1 MHLVLFQMMESEIYL
16 NQIKMEKSMKEIN
29 VAVTGGAGQIAY
41 SLLPRLVSGETFG
54 PDIKVNLRLIE
65 IPQVVDKLQGT
76 IMELIDC
83 GFDQTGELTAT
94 SDIRE
99 GVKDADWVLL
109 VGSIPRGIVIDG
121 KKIEERSDL
130 LKINGG
136 IFTDQGAAIGQVAKP
151 DAKILVVG
159 NPANTNALIGMNSAK
174 NPSQQWFAMTALDAN
189 RAKAQLAE
197 KAGTSISS
205 VKNMIIWGNHSP
217 TMYPDPYNAT
227 INGVSAAETIN
238 DDQWLAEEYLPLV
251 QQRGKAV
258 IDARGA
264 SSAASAANAA
274 IDTVKAVM
282 NPTPDGDCFSAA
294 IASDG
299 SYGVPQGLIF
309 GFPLRTSANGEVEII
324 QGIEL
329 NEFAQSKIA
338 ITTQELESEREAV
351 ADLID

>member
-1 MHLVLFQMMESEIYL
+1 
-16 NQIKMEKSMKEIN
+16 MKEIN

-54 PDIKVNLRLIE
+54 VDTKVNLRLIE
-65 IPQVVDKLQGT
+65 IPQVVDKLEGT

-83 GFDQTGELTAT
+83 GFEQTGSLLATA
-94 SDIRE
+94 DIKE
-99 GVKDADWVLL
+99 GVKDAHWVLL
-109 VGSIPRGIVIDG
+109 VGSIPRGIVVDG

-136 IFTDQGAAIGQVAKP
+136 IFTDQGEAIGKLAQE

-159 NPANTNALIGMNSAK
+159 NPANTNALIGRTKSE
-174 NPSQQWFAMTALDAN
+174 NPAQSWFAMTALDAN

-197 KAGTSISS
+197 KAGAEIIS
-205 VKNMIIWGNHSP
+205 VTNMTVWGNHSP
-217 TMYPDPYNAT
+217 TMYPDPYNAQ
-227 INGVSAAETIN
+227 IDGVSAVEVIN
-238 DDQWLAEEYLPLV
+238 DLDWVENKYLPLV

-274 IDTVKAVM
+274 IDTVKAVD
-282 NPTPDGDCFSAA
+282 NKTEEGDWFSAA
-294 IASDG
+294 VPSDG
-299 SYGVPQGLIF
+299 SYGIPEDLIF
-309 GFPLRTSANGEVEII
+309 GFPLTSNGQGKVDIV

-329 NEFAQSKIA
+329 NDFAQAKIK
-338 ITTQELESEREAV
+338 ITTDELLSEKEAV
-351 ADLID
+351 KDLLD

>member
-1 MHLVLFQMMESEIYL
+1 
-16 NQIKMEKSMKEIN
+16 MKEIN

-54 PDIKVNLRLIE
+54 ADTKVNLRLIE
-65 IPQVVDKLQGT
+65 IPQVVEKLQGT
-76 IMELIDC
+76 IMELTDC
-83 GFDQTGELTAT
+83 GFDQTGELIAT
-94 SDIRE
+94 SDIKE
-99 GVKDADWVLL
+99 GVKDADWILL

-136 IFTDQGAAIGQVAKP
+136 IFTDQGAAIGQLAKP
-151 DAKILVVG
+151 NAKILVVG
-159 NPANTNALIGMNSAK
+159 NPANTNALIGMNSAGNK
-174 NPSQQWFAMTALDAN
+174 HQEWFAMTALDAN

-197 KAGTSISS
+197 KAKVDISTL
-205 VKNMIIWGNHSP
+205 KNMIIWGNHSP

-227 INGVSAAETIN
+227 IDGTSAAEVIN
-238 DDQWLAEEYLPLV
+238 DSKWLEEQYLPLV

-274 IDTVKAVM
+274 IDTVKSVI
-282 NPTPDGDCFSAA
+282 NPTADGDCFSAA
-294 IASDG
+294 VVSDG
-299 SYGVPQGLIF
+299 SYGVPEGLIF
-309 GFPLRTSANGEVEII
+309 GFPLKTTKEGKVEII

-329 NEFAQSKIA
+329 NEFAKSKIQV
-338 ITTQELESEREAV
+338 TTDELESEREAV
-351 ADLID
+351 ADLI

>member
-1 MHLVLFQMMESEIYL
+1 
-16 NQIKMEKSMKEIN
+16 MKEIN

-54 PDIKVNLRLIE
+54 SDTKVNLRLIE

-83 GFDQTGELTAT
+83 GFEQTGELTAT

-136 IFTDQGAAIGQVAKP
+136 IFTDQGAAIGDLSKP

-159 NPANTNALIGMNSAK
+159 NPANTNALIGMNSA
-174 NPSQQWFAMTALDAN
+174 NNAGQQWFAMTALDAN

-197 KAGTSISS
+197 KAKVEISS
-205 VKNMIIWGNHSP
+205 LKNMIIWGNHSP

-227 INGVSAAETIN
+227 IDGTSAAEVIN
-238 DDQWLAEEYLPLV
+238 DIDWLEDDYLPLV

-274 IDTVKAVM
+274 IDTVKSVI
-282 NPTPDGDCFSAA
+282 NPTQEGDCFSAA
-294 IASDG
+294 VVSDG
-299 SYGVPQGLIF
+299 SYGVPEGLIF
-309 GFPLRTSANGEVEII
+309 GFPLRTNQSGEVEIV
-324 QGIEL
+324 QGIEI
-329 NEFAQSKIA
+329 NDFAKSKIQ
-338 ITTQELESEREAV
+338 ITTEELESEREAV
-351 ADLID
+351 ADLIS

>member
-1 MHLVLFQMMESEIYL
+1 
-16 NQIKMEKSMKEIN
+16 MKEIN

-54 PDIKVNLRLIE
+54 VDTKVNLRLIE
-65 IPQVVDKLQGT
+65 IPQVVDKLEGT

-83 GFDQTGELTAT
+83 GFEQTGSLLATA
-94 SDIRE
+94 DIKE
-99 GVKDADWVLL
+99 GVKDAHWVLL
-109 VGSIPRGIVIDG
+109 VGSIPRGIVVDG

-136 IFTDQGAAIGQVAKP
+136 IFTDQGEAIGKLAQK

-159 NPANTNALIGMNSAK
+159 NPANTNALIGRTKSE
-174 NPSQQWFAMTALDAN
+174 NPAQSWFAMTALDAN

-197 KAGTSISS
+197 KAGADISS
-205 VKNMIIWGNHSP
+205 VTNMTVWGNHSP
-217 TMYPDPYNAT
+217 SMYPDPYNAQ
-227 INGVSAAETIN
+227 IDGVSAVEVIN
-238 DDQWLAEEYLPLV
+238 DLDWVENEYLPLV

-274 IDTVKAVM
+274 IDTVKAVD
-282 NPTPDGDCFSAA
+282 NQTKEGDWFSAA
-294 IASDG
+294 VPSDG
-299 SYGVPQGLIF
+299 SYGIPEDLIF
-309 GFPLRTSANGEVEII
+309 GFPLTSNGQGKVDIV

-329 NEFAQSKIA
+329 NDFAQTKIK
-338 ITTQELESEREAV
+338 ITTDELLSEKEAV
-351 ADLID
+351 KDLLG

>member
-1 MHLVLFQMMESEIYL
+1 
-16 NQIKMEKSMKEIN
+16 MKEIN

-54 PDIKVNLRLIE
+54 VDTKVNLRLIE
-65 IPQVVDKLQGT
+65 IPQVVDKLEGT

-83 GFDQTGELTAT
+83 GFEQTGSLLATA
-94 SDIRE
+94 DIKE
-99 GVKDADWVLL
+99 GVKDAHWVLL
-109 VGSIPRGIVIDG
+109 VGSIPRGIVVDG

-136 IFTDQGAAIGQVAKP
+136 IFTDQGEAIGKLAQK

-159 NPANTNALIGMNSAK
+159 NPANTNALIGRTKSE
-174 NPSQQWFAMTALDAN
+174 NPAQSWFAMTALDAN

-197 KAGTSISS
+197 KAGAEISS
-205 VKNMIIWGNHSP
+205 VTNMTVWGNHSP
-217 TMYPDPYNAT
+217 TMYPDPYNAQ
-227 INGVSAAETIN
+227 IDGVSAVEVIN
-238 DDQWLAEEYLPLV
+238 DLDWVENEYLPLV

-274 IDTVKAVM
+274 IDTVKAVD
-282 NPTPDGDCFSAA
+282 NQTKEGDWFSAA
-294 IASDG
+294 VPSDG
-299 SYGVPQGLIF
+299 SYGIPEDLIF
-309 GFPLRTSANGEVEII
+309 GFPLTSNGQGKIDIV

-329 NEFAQSKIA
+329 NNFAQAKIK
-338 ITTQELESEREAV
+338 ITTDELLSEKEAV
-351 ADLID
+351 KDLLD

>member
-1 MHLVLFQMMESEIYL
+1 
-16 NQIKMEKSMKEIN
+16 MKEIN

-54 PDIKVNLRLIE
+54 VDTKVNLRLIE
-65 IPQVVDKLQGT
+65 IPQVVDKLEGT

-83 GFDQTGELTAT
+83 GFEQTGSLLATA
-94 SDIRE
+94 DIKE
-99 GVKDADWVLL
+99 GVKDAHWVLL
-109 VGSIPRGIVIDG
+109 VGSIPRGIVVDG

-136 IFTDQGAAIGQVAKP
+136 IFTDQGEAIGKLAQK

-159 NPANTNALIGMNSAK
+159 NPANTNALIGRTKSE
-174 NPSQQWFAMTALDAN
+174 NPAQSWFAMTALDAN

-197 KAGTSISS
+197 KAGAEISS
-205 VKNMIIWGNHSP
+205 VTNMTVWGNHSP
-217 TMYPDPYNAT
+217 TMYPDPYNAQ
-227 INGVSAAETIN
+227 IDGVSAVEVIN
-238 DDQWLAEEYLPLV
+238 DLDWVENEYLPLV

-274 IDTVKAVM
+274 IDTVKAVD
-282 NPTPDGDCFSAA
+282 NKTEEGDWFSAA
-294 IASDG
+294 VPSDG
-299 SYGVPQGLIF
+299 SYGIPEDLIF
-309 GFPLRTSANGEVEII
+309 GFPLTSNGQGKIDIV

-329 NEFAQSKIA
+329 NDFAQAKIK
-338 ITTQELESEREAV
+338 ITTDELLSEKEAV
-351 ADLID
+351 KDLLD

>member
-1 MHLVLFQMMESEIYL
+1 
-16 NQIKMEKSMKEIN
+16 MKEIN

-54 PDIKVNLRLIE
+54 VDTKVNLRLIE
-65 IPQVVDKLQGT
+65 IPQVVDKLEGT

-83 GFDQTGELTAT
+83 GFEQTGTLLATA
-94 SDIRE
+94 DIKE
-99 GVKDADWVLL
+99 GVKDAHWVLL
-109 VGSIPRGIVIDG
+109 VGSIPRGIVVDG

-136 IFTDQGAAIGQVAKP
+136 IFTDQGEAIGKLAQK

-159 NPANTNALIGMNSAK
+159 NPANTNALIGRTKSE
-174 NPSQQWFAMTALDAN
+174 NPTQSWFAMTALDAN

-197 KAGTSISS
+197 KAGAEISS
-205 VKNMIIWGNHSP
+205 VTNMTVWGNHSP
-217 TMYPDPYNAT
+217 TMYPDPYNAQ
-227 INGVSAAETIN
+227 IDGVSAVEVISDLDWVEN
-238 DDQWLAEEYLPLV
+238 KYLPLV

-274 IDTVKAVM
+274 IDTVKAVD
-282 NPTPDGDCFSAA
+282 NQTDEGDWFSAA
-294 IASDG
+294 IPSDG
-299 SYGVPQGLIF
+299 SYGIPENLIF
-309 GFPLRTSANGEVEII
+309 GFPLTSNGQGKVDIV

-329 NEFAQSKIA
+329 NDFAQAKIK
-338 ITTQELESEREAV
+338 ITTEELLSEKEAV
-351 ADLID
+351 KDLLD

>member
-1 MHLVLFQMMESEIYL
+1 
-16 NQIKMEKSMKEIN
+16 MKEIN

-54 PDIKVNLRLIE
+54 SDTKVNLRLIE

-83 GFDQTGELTAT
+83 GFEQTGELTAT

-99 GVKDADWVLL
+99 GVKDADWILL

-136 IFTDQGAAIGQVAKP
+136 IFTDQGAAIGELSKP

-159 NPANTNALIGMNSAK
+159 NPANTNALIGMNSA
-174 NPSQQWFAMTALDAN
+174 NNDGQQWFAMTALDAN

-197 KAGTSISS
+197 KAKVEISS
-205 VKNMIIWGNHSP
+205 LKNMIIWGNHSP

-227 INGVSAAETIN
+227 IDGNSAAEVIN
-238 DDQWLAEEYLPLV
+238 DINWLEDDYLPLV

-274 IDTVKAVM
+274 IDTVKSVI
-282 NPTPDGDCFSAA
+282 NPTQEGDCFSAA
-294 IASDG
+294 VVSDG
-299 SYGVPQGLIF
+299 SYGVPEGLIF
-309 GFPLRTSANGEVEII
+309 GFPLRTNPAGEVEIV
-324 QGIEL
+324 QGIEI
-329 NEFAQSKIA
+329 NDFAKSKIQ
-338 ITTQELESEREAV
+338 ITTEELESERKAV
-351 ADLID
+351 ADLIS

>member
-1 MHLVLFQMMESEIYL
+1 
-16 NQIKMEKSMKEIN
+16 MKEIN

-54 PDIKVNLRLIE
+54 VDTKVNLRLIE
-65 IPQVVDKLQGT
+65 IPQVVDKLEGT

-83 GFDQTGELTAT
+83 GFEQTRSLLATA
-94 SDIRE
+94 DIKE
-99 GVKDADWVLL
+99 GVKDAHWVLL
-109 VGSIPRGIVIDG
+109 VGSIPRGIVVDG

-136 IFTDQGAAIGQVAKP
+136 IFTDQGEAIGKLAQE

-159 NPANTNALIGMNSAK
+159 NPANTNALIGRTKSE
-174 NPSQQWFAMTALDAN
+174 NPAQSWFAMTALDAN

-197 KAGTSISS
+197 KAGAEISS
-205 VKNMIIWGNHSP
+205 VTNMTVWGNHSP
-217 TMYPDPYNAT
+217 TMYPDPYNAQ
-227 INGVSAAETIN
+227 IDGVSAVEVIN
-238 DDQWLAEEYLPLV
+238 DLDWVENKYLPLV

-274 IDTVKAVM
+274 IDTVKAVD
-282 NPTPDGDCFSAA
+282 NKTEEGDWFSAA
-294 IASDG
+294 VPSDG
-299 SYGVPQGLIF
+299 SYGIPEDLIF
-309 GFPLRTSANGEVEII
+309 GFPLTSNGQGKIDIV

-329 NEFAQSKIA
+329 NDFAQAKIK
-338 ITTQELESEREAV
+338 ITTDELLSEKEAV
-351 ADLID
+351 KDLLD

>member
-1 MHLVLFQMMESEIYL
+1 
-16 NQIKMEKSMKEIN
+16 MKEIN

-54 PDIKVNLRLIE
+54 SDTKVNLRLIE

-83 GFDQTGELTAT
+83 GFEQTGELTAT

-136 IFTDQGAAIGQVAKP
+136 IFTDQGAAIGDLSKP

-159 NPANTNALIGMNSAK
+159 NPANTNALIGMNSA
-174 NPSQQWFAMTALDAN
+174 NNAGQQWFAMTALDAN

-197 KAGTSISS
+197 KAKVEISS
-205 VKNMIIWGNHSP
+205 LKNMIIWGNHSP

-227 INGVSAAETIN
+227 INGTSAAEVIN
-238 DDQWLAEEYLPLV
+238 DINWLEDDYLPLV

-274 IDTVKAVM
+274 IDTVKSVI
-282 NPTPDGDCFSAA
+282 NPTQEGDCFSAA
-294 IASDG
+294 VVSDG
-299 SYGVPQGLIF
+299 SYGVPEGLIF
-309 GFPLRTSANGEVEII
+309 GFPLRTNQSGEVEIV
-324 QGIEL
+324 QDIEI
-329 NEFAQSKIA
+329 NDFAKSKIQ
-338 ITTQELESEREAV
+338 ITTEELQSEREAV
-351 ADLID
+351 ADLIS

>member
-1 MHLVLFQMMESEIYL
+1 
-16 NQIKMEKSMKEIN
+16 MKEIN

-54 PDIKVNLRLIE
+54 PDTKVNLRLIE

-83 GFDQTGELTAT
+83 GFDQTGDLTAT
-94 SDIRE
+94 SDIKE

-136 IFTDQGAAIGQVAKP
+136 IFTDQGSAIGELAKS
-151 DAKILVVG
+151 DARILVVD
-159 NPANTNALIGMNSAK
+159 NPANTNALIGMNKAN

-197 KAGTSISS
+197 KANVEISS
-205 VKNMIIWGNHSP
+205 VKNMVIWGNHSP

-227 INGVSAAETIN
+227 IDGQSAAEVIN
-238 DDQWLAEEYLPLV
+238 DSTWIEDEYLPLV

-274 IDTVKAVM
+274 IDTVKSVM
-282 NPTPDGDCFSAA
+282 NPTNDGDCFSAA
-294 IASDG
+294 IVSDG
-299 SYGVPQGLIF
+299 SYSVPEGLIF
-309 GFPLRTSANGEVEII
+309 GFPLRTTEEGKVEII

-329 NEFAQSKIA
+329 NEFAQTKIKV
-338 ITTQELESEREAV
+338 TTDELESEREAV
-351 ADLID
+351 ADLIS